1 MRFFFKLAVCAV
13 VAVQTITAQTVS
25 VGRKKSGFKYNRLNV
40 NDTAVLLIDH
50 QVGLQS
56 LVKDFDTVGF
66 QNNVLALAD
75 IAKQLK
81 LPVVITASVPE
92 GPNGPLMPEILEMF
106 PDVEVIDRHGEV
118 NSWDNPRFREAVK
131 KTGRK
136 QLIMAGIVT
145 DVCVAFPALSA
156 IEDGYEVFAAVDG
169 SGTFN
174 EVVRYAAWDR
184 MSQGGVQLMNWFSIL
199 CELSRD
205 WRSYGQEMTN
215 IILKHLP
222 EYKNTAITY
231 NQTHS

>member
-1 MRFFFKLAVCAV
+1 
-13 VAVQTITAQTVS
+13 
-25 VGRKKSGFKYNRLNV
+25 LNV

-50 QVGLQS
+50 QVGLQA
-56 LVKDFDTVGF
+56 LVKDFDTVAF

-156 IEDGYEVFAAVDG
+156 IEEGYEVFAAVDG

-205 WRSYGQEMTN
+205 WRS
-215 IILKHLP
+215 
-222 EYKNTAITY
+222 
-231 NQTHS
+231 